1 MYCIKE
7 KEWREMV
14 EKINH
19 PEHYNRPGRKE
30 CIEEMLDIYGPEKV
44 IAFCEL
50 NAYKYRYR
58 AGFKGSEEE
67 DLKKAK
73 WYLKKMDE
81 IKVGL
86 KCKN

>member
-58 AGFKGSEEE
+58 AGFKGSKEE
-67 DLKKAK
+67 DLKKAN
-73 WYLKKMDE
+73 WYLNKMTE
-81 IKVGL
+81 IIEKML
-86 KCKN
+86 NEK